1 MRRFA
6 PPEKRKRAE
15 RRGRWS
21 EWVAA
26 VFLMMKGYRI
36 LSLRYRVR
44 AGEID
49 IIARRGDVVAFVEVK
64 ARRDL
69 MAAIDAVTFTSRTA
83 SAPPAITGLPASPT
97 RLACRCDT
105 ILWRLCRAPGRATLK
120 ARSSF
125 VWLSHRAFL

>member
-1 MRRFA
+1 MSRFA

-26 VFLMMKGYRI
+26 MFLLMKGYRI

-69 MAAIDAVTFTSRTA
+69 MAAIDAVTFTSQNR
-83 SAPPAITGLPASPT
+83 I
-97 RLACRCDT
+97 
-105 ILWRLCRAPGRATLK
+105 RAAGDH
-120 ARSSF
+120 
-125 VWLSHRAFL
+125 WLSRQPDASRLSLRYDIVAIVPRAWPRHIEGAF